1 MDKKGEQMSAML
13 TGEYRNT
20 IDEKGRILIPSRLRS
35 ALGDESTLIIT
46 RSVEPCLWILL
57 PTFFESLREKMGEVK
72 STNMVPPFFESLR
85 EKIMEGPGAMFD
97 ANLRLLQRRIIAPA
111 MEVDIDKSGRL
122 LIPPS
127 LRDGVGLTM
136 KEESVLLGI
145 SSYLELWSV
154 ASYEQFLIDSE
165 QSFNA
170 ASQSLSHLLQDG
182 GS

>member
-1 MDKKGEQMSAML
+1 VVESGKVSQKVDKKGEQMSAML

-57 PTFFESLREKMGEVK
+57 
-72 STNMVPPFFESLR
+72 PPFFESLR

-154 ASYEQFLIDSE
+154 ASYEQFLTDSE